1 MKRKPNKKRKSNK
14 YPKVFYLLSWVS
26 KEYITFPSAFKV
38 EDIGNNELRI
48 YSARSYY
55 YIVYRKSFDDWKEER
70 GGLYK
75 IILANEAVLMDEFKD
90 LI

>member
-1 MKRKPNKKRKSNK
+1 MKRKSNK
-14 YPKVFYLLSWVS
+14 YPKVFYLLSWTS
-26 KEYITFPSAFKV
+26 KEYITSPSAFKV

-48 YSARSYY
+48 YSAQSYY
-55 YIVYRKSFDDWKEER
+55 YIVYRKPFKDWMEER
-70 GGLYK
+70 AGLYK